1 MAWPLHHKKSIALAL
16 GRGIGTK
23 MKDLHIKN
31 LSSLATAAVL
41 ILLLCSTNAG
51 ATINASYLYTFS
63 DFTGRIPF
71 TWPGLS
77 SDQERGEIYVINQG
91 IVSIFNSVGMEI
103 YRFGNDR
110 DLGNITDVS
119 VEKDGNILVLSSRW
133 DSSGIVVSVLR
144 CNYRGV
150 LKDKVEL
157 KGLPKEYSQLRPNRL
172 VYRNGKIYLADF
184 LARKIVVTDA
194 NGTFI
199 DGYDVGALLFKD
211 DKPDSKNEMV
221 GFNVDRD
228 GKMLFTVPT
237 LFTAFRV
244 SLDHKVESF
253 GSPGNTGGKFNVV
266 GGIASDDKGFIYVA
280 DILKSV
286 IMVYDKNFNFQMQ
299 FGHRGTDRGSLVAPE
314 QVEVMNDKIFVNQAK
329 NLGVSVFRISYD

>member
-1 MAWPLHHKKSIALAL
+1 
-16 GRGIGTK
+16 

-31 LSSLATAAVL
+31 LSSLATAAVVL
-41 ILLLCSTNAG
+41 LLLCSTNAG

-63 DFTGRIPF
+63 DFTGKIPY

-91 IVSIFNSVGMEI
+91 TVSIFNSVGMEI

-119 VEKDGNILVLSSRW
+119 VEKNGNILVLSSKW
-133 DSSGIVVSVLR
+133 DARGGNNISVLR
-144 CNYRGV
+144 CNYRGE
-150 LKDKVEL
+150 LKDTVEL
-157 KGLPKEYSQLRPNRL
+157 KGLPQEFSQLKPNRL

-184 LARKIVVTDA
+184 QTRKIVVTDS
-194 NGTFI
+194 NGTFV
-199 DGYDVGALLFKD
+199 DGYDVGALLIKE

-228 GKMLFTVPT
+228 GSMLFTVPT
-237 LFTAFRV
+237 LFAAFRM

-253 GSPGNTGGKFNVV
+253 GTPGNVDGKFNVV

-299 FGHRGTDRGSLVAPE
+299 FGHRGTDRGSLVAPQ

-329 NLGVSVFRISYD
+329 NQGVSVFRINYD